1 MPVVVEHLSHT
12 YKDGSLSAMPAL
24 EDISLTI
31 EAGEFLCII
40 GHTGSGKT
48 TFVQHLN
55 GLLLPDTGSV
65 IVDGF
70 SMADKK
76 ARRQIRALVGMVF
89 QYPEYQLF
97 AETVRE
103 DVGFGPKNMGL
114 DEQEIDRR
122 VHSAMELVGL
132 DWEEFAEKSPFE
144 LSGGEKRR
152 AALAGII
159 AMEPRYIVLDE
170 PMAGLDPGGRREIL
184 QMLER
189 LRQDTGCA
197 VIMVSHSM
205 DDVAAHA
212 QRVLVLDKGKM
223 VYLDTPERIF
233 AHGRELRQMGL
244 SLPEASR
251 LSMCLREKGLQVPEG
266 LYTMDRMEKWL
277 LEVLP

>member
-65 IVDGF
+65 IVDGL

-122 VHSAMELVGL
+122 VRSAMELVGL

-223 VYLDTPERIF
+223 VYLDTPERVF

-251 LSMCLREKGLQVPEG
+251 LSMCLREMGLQVPEG

>member
-114 DEQEIDRR
+114 DGQEIDRR
-122 VHSAMELVGL
+122 VRSAMELVGL